1 MTDTLDHI
9 PWHLIGHA
17 YGYATD
23 TPAHLRNLTSPD
35 PAVAEAAHW
44 TLSTTI
50 VHQEWVSDA
59 AIAAFPYLL
68 HLLLTSSGRTRSYV
82 FVLVLKI
89 LEGIVPPI
97 PALNRYQAWEH
108 GDVDDEDE
116 WEHDDE
122 SDEAMRDDGWDADHA
137 EALVYP
143 LALAALPSIM
153 PWLHDPDPD
162 LVHITLRIV
171 ACCLAKDGTPW
182 SSIQIYAD
190 AESRSTFRAAYPYVA
205 WCSGHPAALAWLD
218 ETATQA
224 GDPLVR
230 FTATSVLARWA
241 TSMPDDRY
249 QWFIETILG
258 HDAAFIADYERVP
271 MTNHYWLDCGSV
283 LYTRSFAERAPVASA
298 WLASLRGET
307 RPLWDDDYL
316 ALLLLAFGVVHYA
329 PTLER
334 MDLHDDVM
342 RWMAHKAF
350 ATEKG
355 EDYLPRRILRN
366 FGLPW
371 TSAAI
376 NGFLGL
382 PSATHPVFATE

>member
-1 MTDTLDHI
+1 MTDELDAI

-23 TPAHLRNLTSPD
+23 TPQHLRNLTSPD
-35 PAVAEAAHW
+35 PEVAEAAHW

-82 FVLVLKI
+82 LFLVLKI

-97 PALNRYQAWEH
+97 PALNRYHAW
-108 GDVDDEDE
+108 DQLDADNDDE

-122 SDEAMRDDGWDADHA
+122 SDKAIHDDGWDADHA
-137 EALVYP
+137 EAQVYP
-143 LALAALPSIM
+143 LALAALPSTM

-162 LVHITLRIV
+162 LVHSTLLIV
-171 ACCLAKDGTPW
+171 ACCLAKDGTHWP
-182 SSIQIYAD
+182 SIQIYAD
-190 AESRSTFRAAYPYVA
+190 TESRPTFRAAYPYLA

-218 ETATQA
+218 KTATQA

-258 HDAAFIADYERVP
+258 HDAAFIADYEQVP

-283 LYTRSFAERAPVASA
+283 LYARSFAERAPVASA
-298 WLASLRGET
+298 WLASLCGET

-334 MDLHDDVM
+334 MDLHADVL

-355 EDYLPRRILRN
+355 EDYLPLRILRG

-371 TSAAI
+371 RPAEI

-382 PSATHPVFATE
+382 PNTNHPGFE